1 MVRPVLA
8 RYCYGR
14 SLADPLETGDVMSV
28 GSLSPERATRRPRAV
43 ASRPEPNLSEGPATT
58 EIDAGMTAS
67 ENADQLQADYFLHL
81 LAGRRR
87 LIDHRVDE
95 YQKAV
100 AAAEA
105 NRDVEAACNFRRMV
119 RLEIQD
125 RQTVDGMIEKLQR
138 RFVRPAGGGAP
149 AAPQRTRLAVR

>member
-1 MVRPVLA
+1 MDA
-8 RYCYGR
+8 AG
-14 SLADPLETGDVMSV
+14 
-28 GSLSPERATRRPRAV
+28 LSPQRGARSAAARSSTTTLDRPARRPRAV
-43 ASRPEPNLSEGPATT
+43 PVLPSPQQLGQGPSPAATVEVDPGAT
-58 EIDAGMTAS
+58 APDDA
-67 ENADQLQADYFLHL
+67 DHQQADYFLHL

-105 NRDVEAACNFRRMV
+105 NRDVEAACNFRRVV

-138 RFVRPAGGGAP
+138 RFVRRTGGDAA
-149 AAPQRTRLAVR
+149 AAPQRTRLAAR

>member
-1 MVRPVLA
+1 
-8 RYCYGR
+8 
-14 SLADPLETGDVMSV
+14 MSV
-28 GSLSPERATRRPRAV
+28 GSLSPERDARSAAARSSTSTLERAARRPRAV
-43 ASRPEPNLSEGPATT
+43 APRPESKPTQGPAAV
-58 EIDAGMTAS
+58 EVDPGATAS
-67 ENADQLQADYFLHL
+67 DNADNLQADYFLHL

-138 RFVRPAGGGAP
+138 RFIRPTGGDAP
-149 AAPQRTRLAVR
+149 AAPQRTRLVVR

>member
-1 MVRPVLA
+1 M
-8 RYCYGR
+8 
-14 SLADPLETGDVMSV
+14 DVA
-28 GSLSPERATRRPRAV
+28 GLSPERGARSAAARSSTSTLERPARRPRPVPA
-43 ASRPEPNLSEGPATT
+43 RPEPKLSQGPAAV
-58 EIDAGMTAS
+58 EVDPGATAS
-67 ENADQLQADYFLHL
+67 DNADNLQADYFLHL

-138 RFVRPAGGGAP
+138 RFIRQAGGDAP
-149 AAPQRTRLAVR
+149 AAPPRTRLAVR